1 MKCTNEAPRG
11 AVQRVER
18 WLAWR
23 RHARML
29 SGNPPF
35 ARLRFA
41 NSAKGLCAAALLLAL
56 AIGGSVQAQVYEV
69 GEGHL
74 SVSVRQL
81 VESHGWSLIWATEE
95 DRNIDVPFTITNR
108 SLQDALIELLALY
121 KGKLVA
127 DLYASNRVV
136 VIDLAPPDTRV
147 LMPGEQSAME
157 GSDADGGEALPSV
170 DVLPTM
176 AERP

>member
-1 MKCTNEAPRG
+1 MKCTNE
-11 AVQRVER
+11 
-18 WLAWR
+18 
-23 RHARML
+23 
-29 SGNPPF
+29 
-35 ARLRFA
+35 RLRLA

-108 SLQDALIELLALY
+108 SLQDALIELLTLY

-147 LMPGEQSAME
+147 LMPGEQSAMV
-157 GSDADGGEALPSV
+157 GSDADGGEALPPV
-170 DVLPTM
+170 DALPNDG
-176 AERP
+176 

>member
-1 MKCTNEAPRG
+1 MKSTNGAPWG

-23 RHARML
+23 RHTRAL

-41 NSAKGLCAAALLLAL
+41 NSVKGLCSAALLLAL
-56 AIGGSVQAQVYEV
+56 AIGGSAQAQVHEV

-81 VESHGWSLIWATEE
+81 VEGHGWSLIWATEE

-108 SLQDALIELLALY
+108 SLQDALMELLALY

-127 DLYASNRVV
+127 DLYAGNRVV

-147 LMPGEQSAME
+147 LMPGEQSAVE
-157 GSDADGGEALPSV
+157 GSDADGGEALIPV
-170 DVLPTM
+170 DVLPNDG
-176 AERP
+176 